1 MQTKD
6 MSEKNNDALFSAIW
20 KRNEQASSIRANIS
34 HYPRPESSSRYR
46 DLNEKHITAQFFLWF
61 CFVVDALLL
70 FDCCSFVL
78 SRCMFINSQFLF
90 RLNNNICGQWV
101 RNFSCFFSVLLFLS
115 KEQQIRKMTTEKKVR
130 KSSKSKERVER
141 FRQSRT
147 FRPNK
152 QLFCVVQY
160 ENSLICP
167 SFRIVRARFSCFLV
181 CCLEYI
187 CKAYSPKHTHRDR
200 QCEWWECSVCVCECE
215 WEVYLPL
222 LRPESVYRSNQPN
235 NAIYDTQCDDS
246 NKHQQIF
253 IFIMKNTFESG
264 RDNNNRRQSDDD
276 DDDTQY

>member
-6 MSEKNNDALFSAIW
+6 MSAK
-20 KRNEQASSIRANIS
+20 EQ
-34 HYPRPESSSRYR
+34 
-46 DLNEKHITAQFFLWF
+46 
-61 CFVVDALLL
+61 CCALLCHLEEKRAGIFDSSKHLTLPSARIFLSLPRSQWKTYNCTIFFMVL
-70 FDCCSFVL
+70 FCCRCFAFVWLLSFVL

-222 LRPESVYRSNQPN
+222 LRPVSVYRSNQPN

>member
-6 MSEKNNDALFSAIW
+6 MSAK
-20 KRNEQASSIRANIS
+20 EQ
-34 HYPRPESSSRYR
+34 
-46 DLNEKHITAQFFLWF
+46 
-61 CFVVDALLL
+61 CCALLCHLEEKRAGIFDSSKHLTLPSARIFLSLPRSQWKTYNCTIFFMVL
-70 FDCCSFVL
+70 FCCRCFAFVWLLSFVL

-167 SFRIVRARFSCFLV
+167 SFRNVRARFSCFLV

-187 CKAYSPKHTHRDR
+187 CKAYSSKHTHRDR
-200 QCEWWECSVCVCECE
+200 QCEWWECSVCVSERSICHYCAPRAFTGQTNQTMPYTIRNAMTAISINKSL
-215 WEVYLPL
+215 YLL
-222 LRPESVYRSNQPN
+222 WKIHSNRGG
-235 NAIYDTQCDDS
+235 TTTTDDNLMMMMMIRNT
-246 NKHQQIF
+246 NK
-253 IFIMKNTFESG
+253 
-264 RDNNNRRQSDDD
+264 
-276 DDDTQY
+276 